1 MGAAQ
6 QGLATEAEEGHPAP
20 GGGEAE
26 SGGGPLAVA
35 AIPVGIRW
43 GLWLAGSG
51 LPTKDSGFGL
61 PLRGPGGVLGGMVA
75 GVAKCHSTLLSLQGA
90 EANLIPALV

>member
-1 MGAAQ
+1 M
-6 QGLATEAEEGHPAP
+6 
-20 GGGEAE
+20 
-26 SGGGPLAVA
+26 A

-75 GVAKCHSTLLSLQGA
+75 GVAWRAGRGYGEERRVGA
-90 EANLIPALV
+90 GF